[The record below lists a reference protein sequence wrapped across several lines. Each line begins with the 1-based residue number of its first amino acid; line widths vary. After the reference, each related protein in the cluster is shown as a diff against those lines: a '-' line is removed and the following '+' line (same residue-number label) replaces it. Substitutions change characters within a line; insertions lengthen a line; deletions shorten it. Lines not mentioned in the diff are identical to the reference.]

1 MQLGPCAAHG
11 IDGQYVCVFLYP
23 SASACVRVC
32 LLRAWGWHHSSWGGD
47 QRGEDINVAS
57 RGAATQAA
65 SSVAPAGG
73 LTKRDWSGK
82 NEHGHIRLCYPPPP
96 AASLLRVPA
105 GHSHHCKSAV
115 QGGPGCRPAGSA
127 QSRGGAHR
135 PAGKLA
141 AVPSRGSC
149 SLAHGN
155 DDVLRAETG

>member
-1 MQLGPCAAHG
+1 MLQLGPCAAHG

-65 SSVAPAGG
+65 SSLAPAGG

-82 NEHGHIRLCYPPPP
+82 NERGHIRLCWPPPP
-96 AASLLRVPA
+96 AASLLREFQQATATTAKVPCKGAQA
-105 GHSHHCKSAV
+105 GA
-115 QGGPGCRPAGSA
+115 A
-127 QSRGGAHR
+127 QSRGGARR
-135 PAGKLA
+135 PAGKLV
-141 AVPSRGSC
+141 AVASIGSC